1 MSNPDFSAADDA
13 ALDFAANLGA
23 AANLSRDETADPA
36 LRAMAQ
42 GAGENVRYDQD
53 GLVPG

>member
-23 AANLSRDETADPA
+23 TANLSRDETADPA

-53 GLVPG
+53 GQVPG

>member
-1 MSNPDFSAADDA
+1 MSNPDFADDDA

-23 AANLSRDETADPA
+23 TANLSRDETADSA

-42 GAGENVRYDQD
+42 AAGETVRYDQD
-53 GLVPG
+53 GQVPG